1 MLRNAFF
8 PLLLVFLFL
17 IGCSAPQPAPEP
29 ATADELLSSVSE
41 KDHVYSMKLLS
52 WDSDRDA
59 VMTVQNWT
67 DEDLEDPGWDEES
80 TMTKRLFA
88 QAPINSVRFYNTW
101 RGEEEWLAM
110 SVYLYF
116 ETEQEALHYAGHLK
130 EAYSS
135 LSKEEL
141 PDDPS
146 FEIRDAMEDIP
157 ASQRMLQSSVLVR
170 YLGQGPAVSFDREE
184 ADGDSFYVLLVSIQR
199 DLREYASK

>member
-80 TMTKRLFA
+80 TMTKRLFS

-101 RGEEEWLAM
+101 RGKRNG
-110 SVYLYF
+110 S
-116 ETEQEALHYAGHLK
+116 
-130 EAYSS
+130 
-135 LSKEEL
+135 
-141 PDDPS
+141 P
-146 FEIRDAMEDIP
+146 
-157 ASQRMLQSSVLVR
+157 
-170 YLGQGPAVSFDREE
+170 
-184 ADGDSFYVLLVSIQR
+184 
-199 DLREYASK
+199 